1 MFDCCIVVSFDRL
14 YWDLWG
20 SFFLLNLPMYT
31 SIKSFFE
38 KCLSANKLINCPY
51 SVAWPNDHPYFIAVP
66 KDHPYFIALDLDS
79 QEGILPLR

>member
-1 MFDCCIVVSFDRL
+1 MIVVLFVPL
-14 YWDLWG
+14 LVFTG
-20 SFFLLNLPMYT
+20 TLEVHFFVKLIPMYT

-38 KCLSANKLINCPY
+38 KCLSANKPINCPY

-66 KDHPYFIALDLDS
+66 KNHPYFIALDLDS